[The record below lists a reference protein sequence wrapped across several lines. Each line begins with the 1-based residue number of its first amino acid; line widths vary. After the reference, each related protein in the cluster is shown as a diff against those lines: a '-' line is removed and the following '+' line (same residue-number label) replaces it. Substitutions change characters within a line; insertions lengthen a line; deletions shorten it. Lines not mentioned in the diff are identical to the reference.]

1 MKRIFPVALLLG
13 IASFFFLPKIPILD
27 GGFPLGPPMLLA
39 QGKDWKA
46 EYESVCAKTD
56 MAMTLSVEELKG
68 LIARC
73 DKLKPQIEKEEE
85 STQKVYLRRLHM
97 CRELFQYV
105 LDSKEPK

>member
-1 MKRIFPVALLLG
+1 
-13 IASFFFLPKIPILD
+13 
-27 GGFPLGPPMLLA
+27 
-39 QGKDWKA
+39 
-46 EYESVCAKTD
+46 